1 MPRQRI
7 SQRTPMLALL
17 GLIVPLLLAL
27 ALIWYGAMLL
37 LIAVKVSPSTAN
49 SISGYRTVWRWFSA
63 LDASSVSGAQTRGII
78 AGCGVAAFL
87 IFGFLAFK
95 HLPRPYL
102 TRRELSLSDDHQ
114 GEVTV
119 RPRAIERIA
128 EVAAET
134 LYGVSYARGRYS
146 VDGLF
151 VDLSVRRPRNL
162 ADTMHDAQ
170 RRVADALERHGLPT
184 MPVNVTLTGYDGR
197 NRRELQ

>member
-1 MPRQRI
+1 
-7 SQRTPMLALL
+7 MLALL

-37 LIAVKVSPSTAN
+37 LIAVKVSASTVN
-49 SISGYRTVWRWFSA
+49 SISGYRTVWRWLSA
-63 LDASSVSGAQTRGII
+63 LDPSSVSGAQTRGII

-95 HLPRPYL
+95 QLPRPYL
-102 TRRELSLSDDHQ
+102 TRREVSLSDDHQ

-119 RPRAIERIA
+119 GPRAIERIA

-134 LYGVSYARGRYS
+134 LYGVSSARGRYS